1 MSHQHWTTLCLTQ
14 KAWISYS
21 TNLSRGAQLF
31 KKFKKIAAVTA
42 AAGLLGLALSACSSA
57 DKAITEADCG
67 TEGAFCI
74 GLVTDIGK
82 VDDKSFNQSAW
93 EGAQEAAT
101 ANNGFAKYV
110 ETQDPKDYAANIA
123 LFADAGYNAIV
134 TVGFL
139 MAEATTIAAEKYPD
153 VKFIGVDQFNGGASA
168 NYSGL
173 IFPEDKAG
181 FIVGYL
187 GGYLT
192 KTGKTAAIAGGPD
205 SIPPVRK
212 FIEGFVNGVA
222 YASEEQGKSYPKAS
236 SVYYT
241 GANAFND
248 PAWGASTAQ
257 QYLDQDVDVIFSAGG
272 KTGNGGLARTAQ
284 KAGAYCIGVDT
295 DQWGT
300 VPEAQACLVTSAM
313 KLIPQGVVALIGQ
326 VKEGTF
332 AGGNFVGDVGAA
344 PYHDFDATIPAD
356 VKDKVAALTAQI
368 ISGEVET
375 GVAQ

>member
-1 MSHQHWTTLCLTQ
+1 
-14 KAWISYS
+14 
-21 TNLSRGAQLF
+21 LF
-31 KKFKKIAAVTA
+31 KKFKKIAAGVA
-42 AAGLLGLALSACSSA
+42 AVGLLGITLSACLTA
-57 DKAITEADCG
+57 EKAISEADCG
-67 TEGAFCI
+67 TDEAFCI

-139 MAEATTIAAEKYPD
+139 MAEATAVAAEKYPN
-153 VKFIGVDQFNGGASA
+153 VKFIGVDQFYAGTAA

-192 KTGKTAAIAGGPD
+192 TTGKTAAIAGGPD

-212 FIEGFVNGVA
+212 FIEGFVAGVEF
-222 YASEEQGKSYPKAS
+222 ASKEQGKSYPKAS

-241 GANAFND
+241 GANAFQD

-257 QYLDQDVDVIFSAGG
+257 QYLDQDYDVIFSAGG

-284 KAGAYCIGVDT
+284 KSGAYCIGVDT
-295 DQWGT
+295 DQWET

-326 VKEGTF
+326 VVDGTF

-356 VKDKVAALTAQI
+356 VKDKVADVTAKV
-368 ISGEVET
+368 ISGEIAT
-375 GVAQ
+375 GVKQ

>member
-1 MSHQHWTTLCLTQ
+1 
-14 KAWISYS
+14 
-21 TNLSRGAQLF
+21 LF
-31 KKFKKIAAVTA
+31 KKFKKIAAATA
-42 AAGLLGLALSACSSA
+42 AAGLLGLALSACSTA
-57 DKAITEADCG
+57 EKAASEADCG
-67 TEGAFCI
+67 TETGFCI

-93 EGAQEAAT
+93 EGAQEAAA

-110 ETQDPKDYAANIA
+110 ETQDPKDYADNIA
-123 LFADAGYNAIV
+123 LFADAGYNVIV

-153 VKFIGVDQFNGGASA
+153 VKFIGVDQFNGGAAA

-212 FIEGFVNGVA
+212 FIEGFVA
-222 YASEEQGKSYPKAS
+222 
-236 SVYYT
+236 YYT

-295 DQWGT
+295 DQWDT

-326 VKEGTF
+326 VKAGTF
-332 AGGNFVGDVGAA
+332 AGGNFLGDVGAA
-344 PYHDFDATIPAD
+344 PYHDFDSTIPAD
-356 VKDKVAALTAQI
+356 VKEKVAALTAKI
-368 ISGEVET
+368 ISGEVAT